1 MRARFLGGMAT
12 VATLVGMGA
21 LPLAAAGAAP
31 TSGVRSLRVPAAH
44 GQLIHPFSTNSSNNW
59 FGYQQ
64 GVLEKNN
71 TLFHSIS
78 GSWIVPK
85 ATQHA
90 KGKAEHSSDWIGI
103 GGGCDNAKCTV
114 TDNTLIQDGTEQDV
128 SKKGKA
134 SYSAWWEII
143 PEPSTPI
150 HMTVRPG
157 DHMSSSIVETP
168 RNSEN
173 WKITLRDVTRKEK
186 FTKKVSYTS
195 SYATA
200 EWIEETPLIIGKNAG
215 FAALPNLTSPVF
227 DHGTVNGATAKLK
240 SSERIN
246 LVNSNSK
253 VIGAPSAP
261 DPDLDGFNACAWA
274 KSCKAP
280 PHS

>member
-1 MRARFLGGMAT
+1 MRSRLLGG
-12 VATLVGMGA
+12 VATAAALVGMGA
-21 LPLAAAGAAP
+21 LPSAAVGAGTARGA
-31 TSGVRSLRVPAAH
+31 RSLRLPPAH

-64 GVLEKNN
+64 GLLEKNN

-78 GSWIVPK
+78 GRWIVPR
-85 ATQHA
+85 ATQHR
-90 KGKAEHSSDWIGI
+90 KGQAEHSSDWIGI
-103 GGGCDNAKCTV
+103 GGGCDNAQCTI

-128 SKKGKA
+128 NKKGNA

-157 DHMSSSIVETP
+157 DHMFSSIVETP

-173 WKITLRDVTRKEK
+173 WKITLRDVTRNET

-200 EWIEETPLIIGKNAG
+200 EWIEETPLIIGTNAG

-227 DHGTVNGATAKLK
+227 DHGTVNGHSAKLK

-246 LVNSNSK
+246 LVNSNGK

-274 KSCKAP
+274 KTCKAP
-280 PHS
+280 SHS

>member
-1 MRARFLGGMAT
+1 LGGMAT
-12 VATLVGMGA
+12 AAALVGMGA
-21 LPLAAAGAAP
+21 FASTAVGAAP
-31 TSGVRSLRVPAAH
+31 VKGATSLRLPPAH
-44 GQLIHPFSTNSSNNW
+44 GQLIRPFATNSSNNW

-78 GSWIVPK
+78 GSWVVPK
-85 ATQHA
+85 ATPHI

-103 GGGCDNAKCTV
+103 GGGCDNTNCTV

-128 SKKGKA
+128 SRKGNA

-143 PEPSTPI
+143 PEPSTAI
-150 HMTVRPG
+150 HMTVAPG
-157 DHMSSSIVETP
+157 DHMFSSIVETP

-173 WKITLRDVTRKEK
+173 WKITLRDVTRNEK
-186 FTKKVSYTS
+186 FTKNVSYTS

-200 EWIEETPLIIGKNAG
+200 EWIEETPLIIGTNAG
-215 FAALPNLTSPVF
+215 FAALPNLTSPIF
-227 DHGTVNGATAKLK
+227 DDGNVNGHTAGLK

-246 LVNSNSK
+246 LVNSNGK

-274 KSCKAP
+274 HSCKAP
-280 PHS
+280 SHS